1 MGVIVDS
8 SVFIEV
14 ERREQPLDALIA
26 TLSDDDSGM
35 AAITA
40 SELLAGVYR
49 ADSVERRSRRE
60 TFVESVFR
68 SIPVFPFDLQVARTH
83 AEILAQMASTGQVIG
98 NFDMMIAAT
107 ALTHEYELLTENV
120 REFNRVPGLDVHQPD
135 W

>member
-1 MGVIVDS
+1 MGVIIDS
-8 SVFIEV
+8 SVFIEI
-14 ERREQPLDALIA
+14 ERRERPLDALVA
-26 TLSDDDSGM
+26 TLSNDDPGV

-68 SIPVFPFDLQVARTH
+68 SIPVLPFDLEVARTH

-107 ALTHEYELLTENV
+107 ALTHEYQLLTHNV
-120 REFNRVPGLDVHQPD
+120 REFDRVPGLDVRQPD

>member
-1 MGVIVDS
+1 MGVIIDS
-8 SVFIEV
+8 SVFIGA
-14 ERREQPLDALIA
+14 ERREQPLDALIETIA
-26 TLSDDDSGM
+26 NEDSGL

-49 ADSVERRSRRE
+49 ADSVQRRSRRE

-68 SIPVFPFDLQVARTH
+68 SIPVLPFDLQVARTH

-120 REFNRVPGLDVHQPD
+120 REFNRVPGLEVRQPD